1 MTICSLRASGTI
13 TENITGSE
21 VGDVIDA
28 MPQPRD
34 PDLQDSDYL
43 GATINGLGG
52 RNILLGTPVPDV
64 INGGPDADTLISRNG
79 GDTLNGGNGSNSYL
93 PWGDRANSNSFSN
106 VTINGGTGLDVVYL
120 RGTRGQ
126 FSSTS
131 GCTSS
136 SCSINALGG
145 TLKMS
150 NVEVLIFKDGRVD
163 LP

>member
-1 MTICSLRASGTI
+1 M
-13 TENITGSE
+13 
-21 VGDVIDA
+21 
-28 MPQPRD
+28 
-34 PDLQDSDYL
+34 
-43 GATINGLGG
+43 
-52 RNILLGTPVPDV
+52 
-64 INGGPDADTLISRNG
+64 GGPDADTLISRNG

-93 PWGDRANSNSFSN
+93 PWGDRTNSNSFSN
-106 VTINGGTGLDVVYL
+106 VTINGGTGLDGVYL

-131 GCTSS
+131 GCNSS
-136 SCSINALGG
+136 SCSIQALGG